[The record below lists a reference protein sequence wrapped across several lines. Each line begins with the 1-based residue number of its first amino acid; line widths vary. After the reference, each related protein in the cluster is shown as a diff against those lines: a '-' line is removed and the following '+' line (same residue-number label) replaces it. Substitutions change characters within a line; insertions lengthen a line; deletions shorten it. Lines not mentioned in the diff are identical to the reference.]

1 MSCRPFIFRDLRC
14 RNDIICRSC
23 LAARAK
29 QPAQAWRPAS
39 YSTQA
44 SQSASKA
51 RPRPQPRSQPRPN
64 TDITRQ
70 PSKEELARYLEGLKS
85 LQTPDKAK
93 TNADE
98 FSVRFFEQGDRDRR
112 ELSNEQAFG
121 ESIGGIDASELRDN
135 LFNLRSKLGSQ
146 DDRDAFREV
155 LSQIGEGWGKV
166 NSAEDVEKVIAKMED
181 YARSIDVELKQA
193 SADLPKGVLEQLIGD
208 VPDLSLEG
216 DSSSDQPQD
225 SIPQVR
231 IDIDEKAHRRRKL
244 MKFNSVISRFVL
256 AEKASGTKA
265 KGVQSLY
272 KAYHSTRRAL
282 AQNWS
287 DVPPAVWE
295 VLWRAFSSERDDV
308 NEMSRIALLARD
320 MSNAGVTLRP
330 AQQVLAIEA
339 VFVEGWESK
348 AIDNWKRCVGTLGA
362 ETSEV
367 FQAFWELGARMYC
380 RVGDLEQ
387 AERAMNKLLSRNMS
401 PRILIPLIRTSCEQG
416 TEEGRQ
422 KAWATYRQMRELLG
436 KDMTLTDYDQ
446 VISYFLTANYMENAL
461 YAFVDMMSEG
471 RIDLAR
477 QRFLPSVVAN
487 KFFLGKWLKRLIGAG
502 DLNGAFSVVK
512 FMREKG
518 VEAAPI
524 HLNGLIGAWQ
534 RSGGADDLEKADAL
548 GWELIESRL
557 KFVARRK
564 SSGGESP
571 DDGSTPSTQ
580 SSSSSSPTDP
590 PRATSETFWLLAE
603 NYRQRGLHG
612 RLQEL
617 WDAFRAAEISPDA
630 FMMNQLIESLI
641 QEGQPQEA
649 VALYHSLVEGSRVVP
664 DPYTFSALWKTLGV
678 NRYQIRDTETLA
690 KETEATRAMF
700 KETVKHKDVFLQSDA
715 GGGSIDGQLARKMLH
730 TFRRLRDNAG
740 LLVAVTALKEVF
752 GFLPPETLVLE
763 MVMGTTKLA
772 WDTPS
777 QRRRLTVAKTRIDRE
792 LLAWAGF
799 DPAKL
804 EGEGRR
810 GEALYALL
818 QKRFWPE
825 GGSEAEKRR
834 VFVEVARQMGRYDAK

>member
-1 MSCRPFIFRDLRC
+1 MSCRPLFFRDLRC

-44 SQSASKA
+44 SQTASKA
-51 RPRPQPRSQPRPN
+51 RLRSQARSQPRPN
-64 TDITRQ
+64 PEITRQ

-85 LQTPDKAK
+85 LRAPDRAK
-93 TNADE
+93 NGADD
-98 FSVRFFEQGDRDRR
+98 FSVRFFEQGDQNRK

-121 ESIGGIDASELRDN
+121 ESMGGINASELRDN

-146 DDRDAFREV
+146 DDRDAFRDV
-155 LSQIGEGWGKV
+155 LNQIGEGWGKV
-166 NSAEDVEKVIAKMED
+166 NSAEDVEKIIAKMED
-181 YARSIDVELKQA
+181 YARSIDVEIKQA

-216 DSSSDQPQD
+216 DSASDQHQD
-225 SIPQVR
+225 SAPQVR
-231 IDIDEKAHRRRKL
+231 IDLEEKTNRRRKL
-244 MKFNSVISRFVL
+244 ARFNSVISRFLL
-256 AEKASGTKA
+256 AEKQSGMKA

-282 AQNWS
+282 AQNWG
-287 DVPPAVWE
+287 DVPSAVWD
-295 VLWRAFSSERDDV
+295 VLWRAFSSEKDDV

-320 MSNAGVTLRP
+320 MSTAGVTLRP
-330 AQQVLAIEA
+330 AQQVQAIEA
-339 VFVEGWESK
+339 VFVDGWESK
-348 AIDNWKRCVGTLGA
+348 AIENWKRCVGTLGA
-362 ETSEV
+362 ETSEN
-367 FQAFWELGARMYC
+367 FQDFWELGARMYC

-387 AERAMNKLLSRNMS
+387 AERAMNRLLGRSMS
-401 PRILIPLIRTSCEQG
+401 PRILMPLIRTSCEQG

-422 KAWATYRQMRELLG
+422 RAWATYRQMRDLLG

-446 VISYFLTANYMENAL
+446 VTSYFLTAHQMENAL
-461 YAFVDMMSEG
+461 YAFVDMMSDG
-471 RIDLAR
+471 RIDLTK
-477 QRFLPSVVAN
+477 QRHLPSVVAN

-502 DLNGAFSVVK
+502 DLNGAFSVVR
-512 FMREKG
+512 FMQGKG
-518 VEAAPI
+518 VEASPI

-548 GWELIESRL
+548 GWELIEARL

-564 SSGGESP
+564 SSSDGPG
-571 DDGSTPSTQ
+571 DGSTALSESDPR
-580 SSSSSSPTDP
+580 DP
-590 PRATSETFWLLAE
+590 PRATIETFSLLAE
-603 NYRQRGLHG
+603 NYRQRSLHG
-612 RLQEL
+612 RLEEL

-641 QEGQPQEA
+641 QEGQAQEA
-649 VALYHSLVEGSRVVP
+649 VALYHSLVETRRVAP

-678 NRYQIRDTETLA
+678 NRYQIRDPETQT

-700 KETVKHKDVFLQSDA
+700 KETIQHRQVFEPD
-715 GGGSIDGQLARKMLH
+715 GIDGQLARKILH
-730 TFRRLRDNAG
+730 TFRRLQDNAG
-740 LLVAVTALKEVF
+740 LLVAVTALREMF
-752 GFLPPETLVLE
+752 GFLPPETLVME
-763 MVMGTTKLA
+763 MVMGTTKLS
-772 WDTPS
+772 WDTPA
-777 QRRRLTVAKTRIDRE
+777 QRRRLMVVKTKIDRE

-799 DPAKL
+799 DAAKL

-810 GEALYALL
+810 GEALYAFL

-825 GGSEAEKRR
+825 GGSEADKRR
-834 VFVEVARQMGRYDAK
+834 VFAEVARQMGVYELLGPKR

>member
-1 MSCRPFIFRDLRC
+1 MSCRPLFFRDLRC
-14 RNDIICRSC
+14 RNDLICRSC

-44 SQSASKA
+44 SQTASRA
-51 RPRPQPRSQPRPN
+51 RLRSQPRSQPRPSPEV
-64 TDITRQ
+64 TRQ

-85 LQTPDKAK
+85 LQAPDKAK
-93 TNADE
+93 TTADD
-98 FSVRFFEQGDRDRR
+98 FSVRFFEQGDRNRK
-112 ELSNEQAFG
+112 ELSSEQDFG
-121 ESIGGIDASELRDN
+121 ESLGGIDASELRNN
-135 LFNLRSKLGSQ
+135 LFNLRSKLSSQ
-146 DDRDAFREV
+146 DDKDAFREV

-166 NSAEDVEKVIAKMED
+166 NSAEDVEKIIAKMED
-181 YARSIDVELKQA
+181 YARSIDVEIKEA
-193 SADLPKGVLEQLIGD
+193 STDLPKGVLEQLIGD

-231 IDIDEKAHRRRKL
+231 IDPDDTAHRRRKL
-244 MKFNSVISRFVL
+244 VRFNSVISRFVL

-272 KAYHSTRRAL
+272 KAYHATRRAL

-287 DVPPAVWE
+287 DVPSAVWE
-295 VLWRAFSSERDDV
+295 VLWRAFSSERDGV

-320 MSNAGVTLRP
+320 MSSAGVTLRP

-339 VFVEGWESK
+339 VFVDEWESK
-348 AIDNWKRCVGTLGA
+348 AIENWKRCVSTLGA
-362 ETSEV
+362 DASET
-367 FQAFWELGARMYC
+367 FQDFWELGARMYC

-422 KAWATYRQMRELLG
+422 KAWTTYRQMRELLG

-446 VISYFLTANYMENAL
+446 VISYFLTAHYMENAL
-461 YAFVDMMSEG
+461 YAFVDMMSDG
-471 RIDLAR
+471 RIDLSR
-477 QRFLPSVVAN
+477 QSFLPSVVAN

-502 DLNGAFSVVK
+502 DLDGAFSVVK

-564 SSGGESP
+564 SNSESAGEEDSAHSMQ
-571 DDGSTPSTQ
+571 STPA
-580 SSSSSSPTDP
+580 DP
-590 PRATSETFWLLAE
+590 PRATPETFWLLAE

-612 RLQEL
+612 RLEEL
-617 WDAFRAAEISPDA
+617 WNAFRAAELSPDA
-630 FMMNQLIESLI
+630 FMMNQIIESLI
-641 QEGQPQEA
+641 QEGQAKEA
-649 VALYHSLVEGSRVVP
+649 VALYHSLVDSNKVVP

-678 NRYQIRDTETLA
+678 NRYQIRDEETQA
-690 KETEATRAMF
+690 RETEAARAMF
-700 KETVKHKDVFLQSDA
+700 KETLKHKQVFQPD
-715 GGGSIDGQLARKMLH
+715 GIDGQLARKMLH
-730 TFRRLRDNAG
+730 TFRRLHDNAG
-740 LLVAVTALKEVF
+740 LLVAVTALREIFK
-752 GFLPPETLVLE
+752 FLPPETLVME

-777 QRRRLTVAKTRIDRE
+777 QRRRLTVIKTKIDRE
-792 LLAWAGF
+792 LLAWANF
-799 DPAKL
+799 DPKKL

-810 GEALYALL
+810 GEALYAYL

-825 GGSEAEKRR
+825 EGSDAEKRR
-834 VFVEVARQMGRYDAK
+834 VFVEVAKQMGVYELLGPKR

>member
-1 MSCRPFIFRDLRC
+1 MSCRPSFLRDLRC
-14 RNDIICRSC
+14 RNDLICRYC

-44 SQSASKA
+44 SQTASRA
-51 RPRPQPRSQPRPN
+51 RLRSQHRSQPRPN
-64 TDITRQ
+64 SDITRQ

-85 LQTPDKAK
+85 LQAPDKAK
-93 TNADE
+93 TNADD
-98 FSVRFFEQGDRDRR
+98 FSVRFFEQGERDRK
-112 ELSNEQAFG
+112 ELSSEQAFG
-121 ESIGGIDASELRDN
+121 DSLGGIDPSELRNN
-135 LFNLRSKLGSQ
+135 LFNLRSKLSSQ
-146 DDRDAFREV
+146 DDKDAFSEV

-166 NSAEDVEKVIAKMED
+166 NSAEDVEKIIAKMED
-181 YARSIDVELKQA
+181 YARSIDVEIKEA
-193 SADLPKGVLEQLIGD
+193 STDLPKGVLEQLIGD

-216 DSSSDQPQD
+216 DSSSDQLQD

-231 IDIDEKAHRRRKL
+231 IDPDDTAHRRRKL
-244 MKFNSVISRFVL
+244 ARFNSVISRFVL

-272 KAYHSTRRAL
+272 KAYHATRRAL

-287 DVPPAVWE
+287 DVTPAVWD

-320 MSNAGVTLRP
+320 MSSAGVTLRP

-339 VFVEGWESK
+339 VFVDGWESK
-348 AIDNWKRCVGTLGA
+348 AIENWKRCVSTLGA
-362 ETSEV
+362 DTSET
-367 FQAFWELGARMYC
+367 FQDFWELGARIYC

-401 PRILIPLIRTSCEQG
+401 PRILMPLIRRSCEQG

-422 KAWATYRQMRELLG
+422 KAWTTYRQMRELLG

-446 VISYFLTANYMENAL
+446 VISYFLTAHYMENAL
-461 YAFVDMMSEG
+461 YAFVDMMSDG

-477 QRFLPSVVAN
+477 QTFLPSVVAN

-502 DLNGAFSVVK
+502 DLDGAFSVVK

-548 GWELIESRL
+548 GWELIEARL

-564 SSGGESP
+564 SSIGESP
-571 DDGSTPSTQ
+571 EDGSAPSLQ
-580 SSSSSSPTDP
+580 SRAVDP
-590 PRATSETFWLLAE
+590 ARATPETFWLLAE

-612 RLQEL
+612 RLEEL
-617 WDAFRAAEISPDA
+617 WNAFRAAELSPDA
-630 FMMNQLIESLI
+630 FMMNQIMESLI
-641 QEGQPQEA
+641 QEGQAQEA
-649 VALYHSLVEGSRVVP
+649 VALYRSLVDSNKVVP
-664 DPYTFSALWKTLGV
+664 DPHTFSALWKTLGV
-678 NRYQIRDTETLA
+678 NRYQIRDPETQA
-690 KETEATRAMF
+690 TETEATRAMF
-700 KETVKHKDVFLQSDA
+700 KETVKHKHVFQPD
-715 GGGSIDGQLARKMLH
+715 GIDGQLARKILH
-730 TFRRLRDNAG
+730 TFRRLHDNAG
-740 LLVAVTALKEVF
+740 LLVAVTALREIFK
-752 GFLPPETLVLE
+752 FLPPETLVLE

-777 QRRRLTVAKTRIDRE
+777 QRRRLTVAKTKIDRE
-792 LLAWAGF
+792 LLAWASF
-799 DPAKL
+799 DPKKL
-804 EGEGRR
+804 EGEERR
-810 GEALYALL
+810 GEALYAYL

-825 GGSEAEKRR
+825 EGSEAEKRR
-834 VFVEVARQMGRYDAK
+834 VFVEVARQMGVYELLGPKK